1 MEDTSISVDDI
12 GHIII
17 DYYISYVAY
26 QGKWIKENCGEGI
39 SVINEQ
45 KIQLL
50 DDGGGYESAKMDTL
64 IHMDQ
69 DKIYCWQIM
78 FETVKDDI
86 MMYDIFGVVSDECDN
101 IGECAWGGLI
111 DFYGISA
118 CSRLVWRGQP
128 NIIPDGDPMHK
139 TTIAINDVITMELDC
154 KLSQLSFKNGEKE
167 IYGPLQLPERKAW
180 YPAVHFAFGEDKTS
194 ATFIN

>member
-1 MEDTSISVDDI
+1 MNDLSISVVDI
-12 GHIII
+12 GNIII
-17 DYYISYVAY
+17 EYYDAHIAY
-26 QGKWIKENCGEGI
+26 HGKWIEEYCGDNI
-39 SVINEQ
+39 SVINDE
-45 KIQLL
+45 KIQFHNG
-50 DDGGGYESAKMDTL
+50 DGFYESAKMNTP
-64 IHMDQ
+64 IYMNQ
-69 DKIYCWQIM
+69 DVIYCWKIK
-78 FETVKDDI
+78 FDTIKDDI
-86 MMYDIFGVVSDECDN
+86 GMYDIFGVVSDECDN